1 MTQEQTNEVVRVC
14 GLGFDYWDIPP
25 AWRKDISEED
35 WKFAEEAKAEMRMEM
50 EAGEI
55 VEEWPDNI
63 EERLENL

>member
-35 WKFAEEAKAEMRMEM
+35 WKFAEEAKREKEL
-50 EAGEI
+50 
-55 VEEWPDNI
+55 VH
-63 EERLENL
+63 